1 MKITAADTIYH
12 NGYIYT
18 ADAQNRVVEAVAIAD
33 GRILA
38 CGDNNEMAAFRGE
51 HTQFTDLDGKMM
63 MPGIIDG
70 HMHPFWGGIQLFG
83 CHLNYES
90 LTIDEILTRVQAHL
104 DNDPRTGD
112 NDWLKITAWLRQ
124 GMLPAGIDMF
134 REDMDTLKTNRPVVL
149 FSNDCHTLLANSRAL
164 ELFGITKE
172 TPVPGDGKIGKHA
185 NGELNGILEDAP
197 AMRAADSIPSI
208 QADRAVD
215 VARLVQKVL
224 NEQGVT
230 MVMDARVAEMQL
242 DAFLA
247 LQQQGELTLRVQAA
261 REITPDD
268 APDVA
273 SVPQAVNNAVAFAKH
288 YHQAEWGP
296 EPGIAVNNI
305 KMFVDGVLQFPTM
318 TASLLKPYRI
328 NNGTAAQPDWRET
341 ENYGDLYFTA
351 DIIDALLERIAAA
364 GYDPHLHTVG
374 EGAVNMVLNGIE
386 KMRAAHPGKDIRP
399 GLAHNELVDAAD
411 YARFAKLNTIA
422 CLSFQWAAPTAELAE
437 FTRNMIGNTRFQ
449 QLEPIA
455 KFIDAGAV
463 VAFGSDWPIDDFNE
477 WFDLKVAV
485 TRRGHPVNGQPVPR
499 LDTDRNLTVTE
510 VLRAATIDSAYAQHR
525 EDILGSLEP
534 GKLADMIVLDRNVFQ
549 IPADDIADVKVL
561 RTIVGGKTVHLT
573 N

>member
-1 MKITAADTIYH
+1 MKMTAADIIYH

-18 ADAQNRVVEAVAIAD
+18 ADAENRVAGAIAIAD

-38 CGDNNEMAAFRGE
+38 CGDNDDMAAFRGE
-51 HTQFTDLDGKMM
+51 HTQFIDLDGKMM

-90 LTIDEILTRVQAHL
+90 LTIDEILARVQAHL
-104 DNDPRTGD
+104 DNDPRTGE
-112 NDWLKITAWLRQ
+112 NDWLKVTAWLRQ
-124 GMLPAGIDMF
+124 GMLPAGIDMY
-134 REDMDTLKTNRPVVL
+134 REDMDKLNTRRPVVL

-164 ELFGITKE
+164 ELFGITRE
-172 TPVPGDGKIGKHA
+172 TPAPSDGKIGKHA

-230 MVMDARVAEMQL
+230 MVMDARVAELQL
-242 DAFLA
+242 DAFRT
-247 LQQQGELTLRVQAA
+247 LQEQGELTLRVQAA

-273 SVPQAVNNAVAFAKH
+273 SVPQAVQNAVAFAER
-288 YHQAEWGP
+288 YHQPQWGP
-296 EPGIAVNNI
+296 EPGIAVKNI

-328 NNGTAAQPDWRET
+328 NHGTPAQPDWRET
-341 ENYGDLYFTA
+341 ENYGDLYFTSEV
-351 DIIDALLERIAAA
+351 IDALLERIAAA

-374 EGAVNMVLNGIE
+374 EGAVDMVLNGIE

-399 GLAHNELVDAAD
+399 GLAHNELVDAKD
-411 YARFAKLNTIA
+411 YARFARLGTIA

-437 FTRNMIGNTRFQ
+437 FTRNMIGETRFQ
-449 QLEPIA
+449 QLEPIG

-463 VAFGSDWPIDDFNE
+463 VAFGSDWPIDDFDE
-477 WFDLKVAV
+477 WYDLKVAA
-485 TRRGHPVNGQPVPR
+485 TRRGHPVNGQPAQR
-499 LDTDRNLTVTE
+499 LDTDRDLTVTE

-549 IPADDIADVKVL
+549 IPADDIANVKVL